1 MYEELNKILSS
12 LINGD
17 LSVLSPDNII
27 KVSNDAIALLSKD
40 KFDQYDKMCAE
51 MIISMSQIVYNNTDR
66 SVLFLDDGV
75 YDLLLEKYKEYD
87 KNFQVG
93 APVINFNQGE
103 DKTADYVQPMTF
115 IDDPEEFKSK
125 SLFYDDLIKFPKLES
140 DLITNGYEK
149 SC

>member
-51 MIISMSQIVYNNTDR
+51 MIISMSQIVYNNTD
-66 SVLFLDDGV
+66 
-75 YDLLLEKYKEYD
+75 
-87 KNFQVG
+87 
-93 APVINFNQGE
+93 
-103 DKTADYVQPMTF
+103 
-115 IDDPEEFKSK
+115 
-125 SLFYDDLIKFPKLES
+125 
-140 DLITNGYEK
+140 
-149 SC
+149 